1 MNAVPELFLKHKSFQ
16 PISHPPEGQ
25 NIPVAADLHG
35 AIGNTTRN
43 CSGLSLNVAILAALS
58 GFLEEKG
65 ISSFLVAHLF
75 FFFPWQWDALS
86 PLVYAAASSVGCFAS
101 WRKLPAAKNA
111 CVRIVT
117 VGRN

>member
-43 CSGLSLNVAILAALS
+43 CSGLSLNVAIFAALS

-75 FFFPWQWDALS
+75 FFPGSGMPFLLSFTLLLARWAALHRGANCQQLKT
-86 PLVYAAASSVGCFAS
+86 P
-101 WRKLPAAKNA
+101 A
-111 CVRIVT
+111 CVL
-117 VGRN
+117 